1 MYAKIIMLGTCVC
14 REETFLDFSIEKF
27 SRCNEMTKNICNK
40 LSTSDP
46 YLFHKKSQ
54 KIYCVRKCLIS
65 AYLTGP
71 PRAFPVTLMHEYYY
85 CCCQLSCGYD
95 DFVVWKKRLDASY
108 FIYLDECHALS

>member
-1 MYAKIIMLGTCVC
+1 MRLEIGRKRLQKGH
-14 REETFLDFSIEKF
+14 KF
-27 SRCNEMTKNICNK
+27 DHGSAVYTMNK

-71 PRAFPVTLMHEYYY
+71 PRAFPVTLK
-85 CCCQLSCGYD
+85 Q
-95 DFVVWKKRLDASY
+95 
-108 FIYLDECHALS
+108 